1 LAIVA
6 VFSGKEIMLQ
16 GTFVE
21 IFAPLKDPRVN
32 RTKKHL
38 FLDIIGLSLFA
49 VLAGAQ
55 CYTEI
60 EDFCRHHKAWL
71 KNYFLLPNGIPS
83 HDTFSRVFSAI
94 NPNAFQECFF
104 TWIKSIIELL
114 PENVIAIDGKSIRAS
129 KRVREGLKALHIV
142 NAWSCA
148 NGISLGQMKVDEK
161 TNEITVIPDILK
173 KLCIEGAIITLDAM
187 GCQREIAEQIIE
199 QKGDY
204 VLRVKANQGGLQDAM
219 ETTFKHADS
228 LKYEAMTY
236 YTAQDE
242 TNNDHGRIESRR
254 CIILPLMYLMKM
266 KLKWKGLKSLVLV
279 ISERETHEG
288 NTVEYRYYISSLDPK
303 EPKKILQSIRNH
315 WQVENNL
322 HWVLDVA
329 YREDQSRIRDENSA
343 LNMSWL
349 RKTSLGLLK
358 RATNIK
364 GGIRRKQL
372 AIWAKPEYLI
382 DIVKI

>member
-1 LAIVA
+1 
-6 VFSGKEIMLQ
+6 MLK
-16 GTFVE
+16 GIFVE
-21 IFAPLKDPRVN
+21 IFSDLKDPRVD
-32 RTKKHL
+32 RTQKHL

-60 EDFCRHHKAWL
+60 EDFCQLHKEWL
-71 KNYFLLPNGIPS
+71 KSYFTLPNGIPS
-83 HDTFSRVFSAI
+83 HDTFSRVFAAI
-94 NPNAFQECFF
+94 NPDDFQKCFF
-104 TWIKSIIELL
+104 TWIKAVIKLF

-129 KRVREGLKALHIV
+129 RRVRENLKALHIV

-148 NGISLGQMKVDEK
+148 NGITLGQMIVDDK
-161 TNEITVIPDILK
+161 TNEITAIPEILK
-173 KLCIEGAIITLDAM
+173 KLCIEGAIITIDAM
-187 GCQREIAEQIIE
+187 GCQKDIAEQVID

-204 VLRVKANQGGLQDAM
+204 ILRVKANQGTLHDAM
-219 ETTFKHADS
+219 ESTFKEAET
-228 LKYEAMTY
+228 LQYQAMTY
-236 YTAQDE
+236 YTAQDQA
-242 TNNDHGRIESRR
+242 NNDHGRIESRR
-254 CIILPLMYLMKM
+254 CIILPFMYFLGT

-288 NTVEYRYYISSLDPK
+288 NTIEHRYYISSLDPK
-303 EPKKILQSIRNH
+303 QADKILRSIRDH

-349 RKTSLGLLK
+349 RKTCLGLLK
-358 RATNIK
+358 RAEKIK
-364 GGIRRKQL
+364 GSIRRKQL
-372 AIWAKPEYLI
+372 AIWAHPQYLI
-382 DIVKI
+382 DIVQF

>member
-1 LAIVA
+1 MLNG
-6 VFSGKEIMLQ
+6 VFI
-16 GTFVE
+16 E
-21 IFAPLKDPRVN
+21 IFSTLKDPRIN

-38 FLDIIGLSLFA
+38 LLDIIGLSLFA

-55 CYTEI
+55 AYTEI
-60 EDFCRHHKAWL
+60 EDFCCHHKTWL
-71 KNYFLLPNGIPS
+71 KNYFQLPNGIPS
-83 HDTFSRVFSAI
+83 HDTFSRVFAAI
-94 NPNAFQECFF
+94 NPTAFQECFF
-104 TWIKSIIELL
+104 AWLKTVIKLF

-129 KRVREGLKALHIV
+129 KRVRQGLKALHIV
-142 NAWSCA
+142 SAWSCA
-148 NGISLGQMKVDEK
+148 NGISLGQIKVDDK
-161 TNEITVIPDILK
+161 TNEITAIPDILER
-173 KLCIEGAIITLDAM
+173 LCIEGAIITIDAM
-187 GCQREIAEQIIE
+187 GCQNKLAKQIVD

-204 VLRVKANQGGLQDAM
+204 ILRVKANQGSLHDAM
-219 ETTFKHADS
+219 ETTFKEAEA
-228 LKYEAMTY
+228 LQYQAMTY

-242 TNNDHGRIESRR
+242 TNNDHGRIEARR
-254 CIILPLMYLMKM
+254 CIILPLMYLMRM
-266 KLKWKGLKSLVLV
+266 KLKWTGLKSLVLV

-303 EPKKILQSIRNH
+303 QPDKILRSIRDH

-358 RATNIK
+358 RAENIK
-364 GGIRRKQL
+364 GSIRRKQL
-372 AIWAKPEYLI
+372 AIWAKP
-382 DIVKI
+382 

>member
-1 LAIVA
+1 MLSGIFIET
-6 VFSGKEIMLQ
+6 FS
-16 GTFVE
+16 
-21 IFAPLKDPRVN
+21 PLKDPRIN

-38 FLDIIGLSLFA
+38 LLDIVGLSLFA

-55 CYTEI
+55 AYTEI
-60 EDFCRHHKAWL
+60 EDFCRHHKEWL
-71 KNYFLLPNGIPS
+71 KNYFQLPNGIPS

-94 NPNAFQECFF
+94 NPTVFQECFF
-104 TWIKSIIELL
+104 TWLKSVIKLF

-129 KRVREGLKALHIV
+129 KRVRQGLKALHIV

-148 NGISLGQMKVDEK
+148 NGISLGQIKVDDK
-161 TNEITVIPDILK
+161 TNEITAIPDVLR
-173 KLCIEGAIITLDAM
+173 KLCIEGAIITIDAM
-187 GCQREIAEQIIE
+187 GCQKEIAKQIVE

-204 VLRVKANQGGLQDAM
+204 ILRVKANQGTLHDAM
-219 ETTFKHADS
+219 ETTFKEAEA
-228 LKYEAMTY
+228 LQYQAMTC

-242 TNNDHGRIESRR
+242 MNNDHGRIEARR
-254 CIILPLMYLMKM
+254 CIILPLMYLMTM

-303 EPKKILQSIRNH
+303 QPDKILQSIRDH
-315 WQVENNL
+315 WQIENNL

-349 RKTSLGLLK
+349 RKTALGLLK
-358 RATNIK
+358 RTENIK
-364 GGIRRKQL
+364 GSIRRKQL
-372 AIWAKPEYLI
+372 AIWAKPQYLI

>member
-1 LAIVA
+1 
-6 VFSGKEIMLQ
+6 MLN
-16 GTFVE
+16 GVFVE
-21 IFAPLKDPRVN
+21 IFSELKDLRIN

-55 CYTEI
+55 GYTEI
-60 EDFCRHHKAWL
+60 EDFCRLHKAWL
-71 KNYFLLPNGIPS
+71 KNYFQLPNGIPS

-94 NPNAFQECFF
+94 NPAAFQECFF
-104 TWIKSIIELL
+104 AWLKTVIKLF

-129 KRVREGLKALHIV
+129 KRASHGLKALHIV
-142 NAWSCA
+142 SAWSCE
-148 NGISLGQMKVDEK
+148 NGISLGQIKVDDK
-161 TNEITVIPDILK
+161 TNEITVIPDVLR
-173 KLCIEGAIITLDAM
+173 KLCIEGAIVTLDAM
-187 GCQREIAEQIIE
+187 GCQKEIAAQIVEQE
-199 QKGDY
+199 GDY
-204 VLRVKANQGGLQDAM
+204 ILRVKANQGALHDAM
-219 ETTFKHADS
+219 ETTFRKAEALH
-228 LKYEAMTY
+228 YEAMNY

-242 TNNDHGRIESRR
+242 ANNDHGRVEMRR
-254 CIILPLMYLMKM
+254 CIILPMMYLMTM
-266 KLKWKGLKSLVLV
+266 QLKWKGVKSLVLV

-288 NTVEYRYYISSLDPK
+288 KTTEYRYYISSL
-303 EPKKILQSIRNH
+303 EPKQPDKILRSIRDH
-315 WQVENNL
+315 WQIENKL

-329 YREDQSRIRDENSA
+329 WREDQSRIRDENSA

-358 RATNIK
+358 RAENIK
-364 GGIRRKQL
+364 GSIRRKQL

>member
-1 LAIVA
+1 
-6 VFSGKEIMLQ
+6 MLQ
-16 GTFVE
+16 GIFIE
-21 IFAPLKDPRVN
+21 IFGQLKDPRIN

-38 FLDIIGLSLFA
+38 FLDIIGLALFA

-60 EDFCRHHKAWL
+60 EDFCRHHKNWL
-71 KNYFLLPNGIPS
+71 KDYFVLPNGIPS

-94 NPNAFQECFF
+94 SPMAFQESFF
-104 TWIKSIIELL
+104 TWLKAIIKIL

-129 KRVREGLKALHIV
+129 KRIRQGLKALHIV

-148 NGISLGQMKVDEK
+148 NGISLGQMIVDDK
-161 TNEITVIPDILK
+161 TNEITVIPDVLK
-173 KLCIEGAIITLDAM
+173 KLCIEGAIITIDAM
-187 GCQREIAEQIIE
+187 GCQKEIAEQIID

-204 VLRVKANQGGLQDAM
+204 ILRVKANQGTLHDAI
-219 ETTFKHADS
+219 ETTFKQAET
-228 LKYEAMTY
+228 LQYEAMTY
-236 YTAQDE
+236 YAAQDE
-242 TNNDHGRIESRR
+242 MNNNHGRIESRK
-254 CIILPLMYLMKM
+254 CIILPIMYLMTM
-266 KLKWKGLKSLVLV
+266 KLKWKGLKSLVMV

-288 NTVEYRYYISSLDPK
+288 KTVEYRYYISSLDPK
-303 EPKKILQSIRNH
+303 QPEKILGSIRDH

-349 RKTSLGLLK
+349 RKTAIGLLK

-364 GGIRRKQL
+364 GSIRRKQL
-372 AIWAKPEYLI
+372 TIWAKPEYLL
-382 DIVKI
+382 DIIKI

>member
-1 LAIVA
+1 
-6 VFSGKEIMLQ
+6 MLN
-16 GTFVE
+16 GVFVE
-21 IFAPLKDPRVN
+21 IFSPLKDSRIN

-55 CYTEI
+55 AYTEV
-60 EDFCRHHKAWL
+60 EDFCRLHKTWL
-71 KNYFLLPNGIPS
+71 KNYFQLPNGIPS
-83 HDTFSRVFSAI
+83 HDTFSRVFSTI
-94 NPNAFQECFF
+94 NPTAFQECFF
-104 TWIKSIIELL
+104 AWLKTVIKLF

-129 KRVREGLKALHIV
+129 KRVRQGLKALHIV

-148 NGISLGQMKVDEK
+148 NGISLGQIKVDDK
-161 TNEITVIPDILK
+161 TNEITVIPDILR
-173 KLCIEGAIITLDAM
+173 KLCIEGAIVTIDAM
-187 GCQREIAEQIIE
+187 GCQKEIAAQVVE

-204 VLRVKANQGGLQDAM
+204 ILRVKANQGTLHDAM
-219 ETTFKHADS
+219 GETFRQAEA
-228 LKYEAMTY
+228 LQYQAMTY
-236 YTAQDE
+236 FTAQDE
-242 TNNDHGRIESRR
+242 TNNDHGRIEARR
-254 CIILPLMYLMKM
+254 CIILPIMYLVTM
-266 KLKWKGLKSLVLV
+266 KLKWKGLKSLALV

-288 NTVEYRYYISSLDPK
+288 KTTEYRYYISSLDPK
-303 EPKKILQSIRNH
+303 QPDKILRSIRDH
-315 WQVENNL
+315 WQIENNL

-358 RATNIK
+358 RAENIK
-364 GGIRRKQL
+364 GSIRRKQL

>member
-1 LAIVA
+1 
-6 VFSGKEIMLQ
+6 MLE
-16 GTFVE
+16 GVFVE
-21 IFAPLKDPRVN
+21 VFGQLKDRRIN

-38 FLDIIGLSLFA
+38 FLDIIGLGLFA

-60 EDFCRHHKAWL
+60 EDFCRHHKDWL
-71 KNYFLLPNGIPS
+71 KNYFSLPNGIPS
-83 HDTFSRVFSAI
+83 HDTFSRVFSAV
-94 NPNAFQECFF
+94 NPTAFQESFF
-104 TWIKSIIELL
+104 TWIKKIINIF
-114 PENVIAIDGKSIRAS
+114 PENVIALDGKSIRAS
-129 KRVREGLKALHIV
+129 KRIRQGLKALHIV

-148 NGISLGQMKVDEK
+148 NGISLGQMIVDDK

-173 KLCIEGAIITLDAM
+173 KLCIEGAIITIDAM
-187 GCQREIAEQIIE
+187 GCQKEIAKQIIE

-204 VLRVKANQGGLQDAM
+204 ILRVKGNQGTLHEAM
-219 ETTFKHADS
+219 EITFKQAET
-228 LKYEAMTY
+228 LQYQAMNY
-236 YTAQDE
+236 YTAEDE
-242 TNNDHGRIESRR
+242 VNNDHGRIESRR
-254 CIILPLMYLMKM
+254 CIILPLMYLMRM
-266 KLKWKGLKSLVLV
+266 RLKWKGLKSLVLV
-279 ISERETHEG
+279 ISRRETHDSH
-288 NTVEYRYYISSLDPK
+288 TIEYRYYISSLDPK
-303 EPKKILQSIRNH
+303 QSDKILRSIRDH

-349 RKTSLGLLK
+349 RKTALGLLK
-358 RATNIK
+358 RAENIK
-364 GGIRRKQL
+364 GSIRRKQL

>member
-1 LAIVA
+1 MQAG
-6 VFSGKEIMLQ
+6 VFI
-16 GTFVE
+16 E
-21 IFAPLKDPRVN
+21 IFSNLKDPRVN

-38 FLDIIGLSLFA
+38 FLDIIGLGLFA

-71 KNYFLLPNGIPS
+71 RNYFALPNGIPS

-94 NPNAFQECFF
+94 NPSAFQESFF
-104 TWIKSIIELL
+104 TWLKTVINVF
-114 PENVIAIDGKSIRAS
+114 PEKVIAIDGKSIRAS
-129 KRVREGLKALHIV
+129 KRVRQGLKALHVV

-148 NGISLGQMKVDEK
+148 NGISLGQMIVDDK
-161 TNEITVIPDILK
+161 TNEITVIPDMLK
-173 KLCIEGAIITLDAM
+173 KLCIDGAIITIDAM
-187 GCQREIAEQIIE
+187 GCQKEIAQQIIE

-204 VLRVKANQGGLQDAM
+204 ILRVKANQGTLHSAM
-219 ETTFKHADS
+219 EATFKQAET
-228 LKYEAMTY
+228 LQYQAMTY
-236 YTAQDE
+236 YTAKEE
-242 TNNDHGRIESRR
+242 TNNDHGRIESRS
-254 CIILPLMYLMKM
+254 CIVLPLMYLIMM

-288 NTVEYRYYISSLDPK
+288 NTIEYRYYISSLDPK
-303 EPKKILQSIRNH
+303 EPDKILLSIRDH

-349 RKTSLGLLK
+349 RKTAIGLLK
-358 RATNIK
+358 RAENIK
-364 GGIRRKQL
+364 GSIRRKQL
-372 AIWAKPEYLI
+372 AIWAKPEYLL